1 MWVTG
6 CWCPLHLSEPHWVS
20 TRSRTMDRNEKPP
33 DANPA
38 VLLETMSLTKT
49 QGTLHILYVYPPDL
63 GAIDGC

>member
-1 MWVTG
+1 
-6 CWCPLHLSEPHWVS
+6 
-20 TRSRTMDRNEKPP
+20 MDRNEKPP